1 MSIRSLGGISLFCLG
16 LGVLALGQ
24 AKAAP
29 APAPAVRI
37 DLDQAIR
44 LALAHSP
51 ALAAARAQIPQSPAQ
66 EITANLRPNPL
77 WTWDALYQPV
87 FTPHNFSSAYLNN
100 AAEYAAGVSYL
111 FERGHKRQARLKAA
125 QDATAVTRSLV
136 ADAGRGL
143 SFGVAQAFVAA
154 LLAQSSLDFA
164 RQDLASWQSTV
175 NISQAQYR
183 AGAMSEGDLDTI
195 KLQTLQ
201 YQTTVSGDRLALA
214 QALSTLRQQVGFSAL
229 PASYG
234 VVGKLAY
241 LPVRDT
247 LSDLQA
253 LALAHRPDLRA
264 STQVVTAAQSQH
276 KLAQA
281 DGKRDLTASAQYT
294 HAAGLSSMGYTFNIE
309 IPVFDRNQGE
319 IARTA
324 AATTQAQ
331 DLAVAARQQVLTDV
345 ATALEAVR
353 EGGRIVQYYTSGYR
367 DQAKQALD
375 IRQYSYAR
383 GASSLLDLLDAERTY
398 RTTEL
403 GYRQA
408 LAGYMLA
415 VEQLKEA
422 VGTRTLP

>member
-16 LGVLALGQ
+16 LGALALGQ

-51 ALAAARAQIPQSPAQ
+51 ALAAVRAQIPQSQAQ
-66 EITANLRPNPL
+66 EITANLRPNPIL
-77 WTWDALYQPV
+77 TWDALYQPV

-100 AAEYAAGVSYL
+100 AAEYDAGVSYL
-111 FERGHKRQARLKAA
+111 FERGHKRQARLRAA

-175 NISQAQYR
+175 NISQAQYQ

-195 KLQTLQ
+195 KLQMLQ

-229 PASYG
+229 PARYG

-241 LPVRDT
+241 VPVRDT

-264 STQVVTAAQSQH
+264 STQGITAAQSQY

-345 ATALEAVR
+345 ATALEAVD

-367 DQAKQALD
+367 DQAKRALD
-375 IRQYSYAR
+375 IRQYSYTR